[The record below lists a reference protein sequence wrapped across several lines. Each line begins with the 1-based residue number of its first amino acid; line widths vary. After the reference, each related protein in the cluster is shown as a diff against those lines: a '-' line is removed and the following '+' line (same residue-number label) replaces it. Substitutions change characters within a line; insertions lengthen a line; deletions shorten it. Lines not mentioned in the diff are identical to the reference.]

1 MSEYTKEQE
10 AGAIERLSARTTAD
24 AAEGWSNASSQ
35 YAVRDI
41 RVVLAMA
48 KRTAEAEAKLEASR
62 AGSERWH
69 AVALES
75 QQERDALKA
84 RVAELEAKELLALK
98 PDATTRYRALDA
110 AENVVVEGA
119 SLDEVIGRVRA
130 LSRDDL
136 TIAGVSR
143 GIVIPRCEPQPTP
156 PVVVTREMVESLA
169 EFVNLHA
176 LWMSEPRTDDDL
188 TKPLNAA
195 ARAVVAMNAV
205 LEVKP

>member
-1 MSEYTKEQE
+1 MSEYTKDQE
-10 AGAIERLSARTTAD
+10 REALAWVEKGAFCKLD
-24 AAEGWSNASSQ
+24 L
-35 YAVRDI
+35 D
-41 RVVLAMA
+41 VVLAMA

-62 AGSERWH
+62 AGSEHWH
-69 AVALES
+69 TVALES

-119 SLDEVIGRVRA
+119 SLDEVIGRARA

-156 PVVVTREMVESLA
+156 PVVVTRELLEALLNFVQFEA
-169 EFVNLHA
+169 ERDRARL
-176 LWMSEPRTDDDL
+176 L
-188 TKPLNAA
+188 TELREVLGRKP
-195 ARAVVAMNAV
+195 
-205 LEVKP
+205 